1 MFFQSNF
8 NLRMWSSG
16 QFFNLPIS
24 IWASLAGGPPGGAAA
39 SSSSRPAAPVA
50 EGADGMDA
58 EPAEPV
64 RRVKIYTTP
73 QEVLCCMMPPGCR
86 MVLNFN
92 DHRFMT
98 TWLGPEPKEM
108 PLDLR
113 GQHFSKRFTNKPWRL
128 ALAECHERIWTKWS
142 YVKKALP
149 LKGGMTPQEPG
160 KVPEEVLT
168 GLEPFLKKTSHPASP
183 TARGWPN
190 DSI

>member
-1 MFFQSNF
+1 
-8 NLRMWSSG
+8 MWSSG

-58 EPAEPV
+58 DPAEPV

-128 ALAECHERIWTKWS
+128 ALAECHEKDLDKM
-142 YVKKALP
+142 VLCE
-149 LKGGMTPQEPG
+149 KGLA
-160 KVPEEVLT
+160 PEGWHDPSGAWQGSRRSFDRVGTFFE
-168 GLEPFLKKTSHPASP
+168 KTSTLQVLQQEAGQM
-183 TARGWPN
+183 TQYK
-190 DSI
+190 